1 MIDPTTVRIV
11 IENLR
16 NNGFT
21 TAQEKLLGVVLAELR
36 AMFDETVDLGERK
49 HRLAVRKELNRLHR
63 HYEKTLERES
73 EASAGSDESEI
84 LDEVRNHLAPLG
96 LAVEGTPVEEL
107 ARLAALK
114 ITEK

>member
-1 MIDPTTVRIV
+1 MPDDTLKET
-11 IENLR
+11 
-16 NNGFT
+16 F
-21 TAQEKLLGVVLAELR
+21 AQAIAELR

-63 HYEKTLERES
+63 HYEKTLEQES

-84 LDEVRNHLAPLG
+84 LAEVRNHLEPLG
-96 LAVEGTPVEEL
+96 LAAEGTPVEEL